1 MKKRTVKAA
10 SLLAAGFFSAC
21 FSSAYTAREIL
32 GEKNFEILRE
42 QGKIQE
48 NRFKGT
54 DASLFLLPRTPL
66 AEKIGEAWNS
76 SEKAP
81 TLAGEN
87 LYLIPKDGIDIQK
100 ASVILRSVSKMEGM
114 EYYSNGEKRFTVL
127 YKDAYCIASPEDNTE
142 VPDKTEGSADGLVQY
157 CLLNDNSL
165 GKTNYKV
172 SYSQTENEVSMSL
185 VNITPVS
192 YGPIKAVKPGNLHI
206 NLVLTVCD
214 DYAVVYMNIKAN
226 FLLLSVIEKRM
237 QRSFLARLTAIY
249 DWFSK
254 EISGE

>member
-1 MKKRTVKAA
+1 MKKGAA
-10 SLLAAGFFSAC
+10 SLFFAGFFSVC
-21 FSSAYTAREIL
+21 FSSAYTASEIL
-32 GEKNFEILRE
+32 GEKNFEILRTE
-42 QGKIQE
+42 GKIQS

-54 DASLFLLPRTPL
+54 DKNLFLLPKTVL
-66 AEKIGEAWNS
+66 AEKIGEAWNDS
-76 SEKAP
+76 QKVP
-81 TLAGEN
+81 VLAGEN
-87 LYLIPKDGIDIQK
+87 VYLLPKSGIDIQK
-100 ASVILRSVSKMEGM
+100 ASAILRSVSKMEGM

-127 YKDAYCIASPEDNTE
+127 YKDAYCIAGPDDVTR

-165 GKTNYKV
+165 GKTNYEV

-206 NLVLTVCD
+206 NLVLTACD
-214 DYAVVYMNIKAN
+214 DYNVVYMNIKAN
-226 FLLLSVIEKRM
+226 FLLISVIEKRM
-237 QRSFLARLTAIY
+237 QKSLLARLTAIY